1 MLMAGPSAAA
11 ISLAAIPLI
20 VLATGTASIGAITS
34 AAVEGVSAAFSSV
47 ATALGVAN
55 RLPFAS
61 KYRSKA
67 ITAAKS
73 QASDA
78 QNFASQVITT
88 LREKGGV
95 SGVLEE
101 WKRKGGEPKLIEMP
115 EQPTSVHDIT
125 GADLALVFDVKGA
138 GPTGWKKKRW
148 NALKQA
154 LEECKLVDRG
164 WFAGR

>member
-11 ISLAAIPLI
+11 LSLAAIPLI
-20 VLATGTASIGAITS
+20 ILATGTASVTALVS
-34 AAVEGVSAAFSSV
+34 AAVQGVSSAFTSV
-47 ATALGVAN
+47 ATGLGIAN

-67 ITAAKS
+67 IGAAKA
-73 QASDA
+73 QAAEA
-78 QNFASQVITT
+78 QNFAGQVMTA
-88 LREKGGV
+88 LREKGGI

-101 WKRKGGEPKLIEMP
+101 LKKKGGEPKLVELP

-125 GADLALVFDVKGA
+125 GVELAVVLDVKGP
-138 GPTGWKKKRW
+138 GPKGWKSKRW
-148 NALKQA
+148 NMLKKA
-154 LEECKLVDRG
+154 LEECTLVDRG